1 MILTEK
7 IRVRRTA
14 RSRLREDDF
23 DNLDFG
29 KIISDHMLTSEYKD
43 GEWGAPYIMPYGDIV
58 FSPTILALH
67 YGQMVFEGMKAF
79 KMKDGK
85 ISIFRI
91 KKHYDRFAKSL
102 ERM

>member
-1 MILTEK
+1 
-7 IRVRRTA
+7 
-14 RSRLREDDF
+14 
-23 DNLDFG
+23 
-29 KIISDHMLTSEYKD
+29 MLTSEYKD

-79 KMKDGK
+79 RMKDGK

-102 ERM
+102 RAYVHDKCAVWRFFSQGINRFN